1 MANWG
6 LLDGLGKGLLM
17 VGENA
22 LKRKNLDYEMK
33 IREAYEQ
40 GMERLRHSN
49 NMELVGAE
57 NENRAGLLETEH
69 KYRMAQQDDDQAAR
83 AEESGT
89 AYERELALVGARGD
103 EEIRALDYRVK
114 NRIGDETQRETPEQK
129 LARSEIAALRKSQR
143 DVLANIV
150 LDEDVRTAQVAEI
163 EAQIAQIRDAAYG
176 PSATPEAAP
185 PSESQAKVDSL
196 SDQQRAEWTR
206 NMARARALYPN
217 AAQED
222 LMESVLND
230 PRASWNADKTSTA
243 TKESAPS
250 VSEPVSTTA
259 TAPSTAVDAA
269 TQRSAR
275 SREVEADMQRPTSFD
290 PASVLGAANAQDAPA
305 KGRLGGL
312 LSGASSD
319 LRRAD
324 ARSLLRNVKA
334 RIQKGVKPKER
345 ELESFRK
352 NMRFLSEEE
361 QAEVRSILAWAE
373 SQ

>member
-49 NMELVGAE
+49 NMQLVGAE
-57 NENRAGLLETEH
+57 NENRVGLLATEH
-69 KYRMAQQDDDQAAR
+69 QNRMDQQDDEQAAR
-83 AEESGT
+83 LQEAGT
-89 AYERELALVGARGD
+89 AYDRELALIGARGD
-103 EEIRALDYRVK
+103 EEIRALNFRVE

-143 DVLANIV
+143 DVLANII
-150 LDEDVRTAQVAEI
+150 LDADERKSQVAEI
-163 EAQIAQIRDAAYG
+163 DAQIAQIRDAAYG

-185 PSESQAKVDSL
+185 PSESQARVDSL

-230 PRASWNADKTSTA
+230 PRASWNANTNPSSTE
-243 TKESAPS
+243 ESAPS
-250 VSEPVSTTA
+250 ASAPVSTTA
-259 TAPSTAVDAA
+259 TAPSTAVEAA
-269 TQRSAR
+269 TQPSAR
-275 SREVEADMQRPTSFD
+275 SKEVEADMQRPTSFD
-290 PASVLGAANAQDAPA
+290 PISVLGAANAQDAPA

-319 LRRAD
+319 LRGAD
-324 ARSLLRNVKA
+324 TRSLLRNVKA